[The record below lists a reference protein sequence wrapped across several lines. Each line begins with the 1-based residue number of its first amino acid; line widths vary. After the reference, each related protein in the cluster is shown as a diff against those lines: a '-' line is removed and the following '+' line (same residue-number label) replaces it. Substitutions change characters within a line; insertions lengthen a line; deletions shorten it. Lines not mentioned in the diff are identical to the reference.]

1 MFTEIVQK
9 VRNDHLA
16 RDAFLYVRQSSLRQ
30 VFENTE
36 STKRQYALRDR
47 AAALGWPIERI
58 HVIDSDLGRSGA
70 EADHRDGFQ
79 QLITEV
85 ALGHAAIVLGLQVS
99 RLARNNADWHRLIE
113 LAALSH
119 TLILDEDGIYDPA
132 HFNDRCERAL
142 NPPHLWAA
150 NFPQFRRGG

>member
-1 MFTEIVQK
+1 MSIESPHK
-9 VRNDHLA
+9 VTVDHLK

-70 EADHRDGFQ
+70 QADS
-79 QLITEV
+79 
-85 ALGHAAIVLGLQVS
+85 S
-99 RLARNNADWHRLIE
+99 RWPATSGASGMIHGPRRLSASE
-113 LAALSH
+113 
-119 TLILDEDGIYDPA
+119 
-132 HFNDRCERAL
+132 
-142 NPPHLWAA
+142 W
-150 NFPQFRRGG
+150 

>member
-70 EADHRDGFQ
+70 EADHRDGWRWVMPASCQ
-79 QLITEV
+79 DWK
-85 ALGHAAIVLGLQVS
+85 S
-99 RLARNNADWHRLIE
+99 RVWPA
-113 LAALSH
+113 
-119 TLILDEDGIYDPA
+119 TMPTGIA
-132 HFNDRCERAL
+132 
-142 NPPHLWAA
+142 
-150 NFPQFRRGG
+150 

>member
-47 AAALGWPIERI
+47 AAALGW
-58 HVIDSDLGRSGA
+58 RSSA
-70 EADHRDGFQ
+70 F
-79 QLITEV
+79 T
-85 ALGHAAIVLGLQVS
+85 
-99 RLARNNADWHRLIE
+99 
-113 LAALSH
+113 
-119 TLILDEDGIYDPA
+119 
-132 HFNDRCERAL
+132 
-142 NPPHLWAA
+142 
-150 NFPQFRRGG
+150 